1 MGDNLKVMSYNIKGF
16 KPRNYNYVSKIY
28 DSVDIMMIQEHW
40 LFEYEFGKISTTLDN
55 SLFFAKSSMSS
66 DELIEGRPYGG
77 VAIVWR
83 PTLCFDIKEIP
94 TESNRLI
101 ACRLENVSHKILL
114 FNLYMPCRVNLGNEE
129 YLNILYEIMSIVKI
143 YSDYNIVIGGDF
155 NTNFVLNDY

>member
-1 MGDNLKVMSYNIKGF
+1 MN
-16 KPRNYNYVSKIY
+16 
-28 DSVDIMMIQEHW
+28 
-40 LFEYEFGKISTTLDN
+40 
-55 SLFFAKSSMSS
+55 S
-66 DELIEGRPYGG
+66 DEFIEGRPYGR

-155 NTNFVLNDY
+155 NTNFVLNDYQVNILTEFSTENDLICVACNGLNIEYSFIDKCH